1 MFAVRLLTLL
11 LGLLLG
17 WFVSRW
23 LPPASS
29 PSAQLIN
36 ILSLMLAGLLAAFLL
51 ASQVERRWA
60 GTAERLAHW
69 YAGVSPRSV
78 TAATF
83 GLVIALLVSVLLS
96 NVLGSV
102 PVYRWWWSLVI
113 TLVLAGFFITF
124 AVRNADAFSGFGPA
138 PRKKLGGKLLDSN
151 VIIDGRIVELARA
164 GFVDGELT
172 VPSFI
177 LRELQLL
184 ADHADPQ
191 RRTRG
196 KRGLNILEELRQV
209 TLLRI
214 EDWDTTELANV
225 DDKLVRLARET
236 GAKLMT
242 NDSNL
247 SKIAKL
253 HGLTVLSL
261 NEAAVALRPQLQP
274 GDVITVMVS
283 KGGQQAGQGVAYL
296 DDGTMI
302 VVEDG
307 QKLRGRP
314 ARVVVVNNVQT
325 NVGRM
330 IFAKPDK
337 DGPDT
342 DGEVAEASAS
352 PA

>member
-1 MFAVRLLTLL
+1 MSAVRTLTLL
-11 LGLLLG
+11 VGLLIGWALG
-17 WFVSRW
+17 RW
-23 LPPASS
+23 LPAAAS
-29 PSAQLIN
+29 PSAQLTN
-36 ILSLMLAGLLAAFLL
+36 TLSLMLAGTLAAFLIT
-51 ASQVERRWA
+51 SRIERRWV
-60 GTAERLAHW
+60 GTAERMQTW
-69 YAGVSPRSV
+69 YAGVSPRTV

-96 NVLGSV
+96 NLLGGV
-102 PVYRWWWSLVI
+102 PVYRWWWNVI
-113 TLVLAGFFITF
+113 ITGVLAAFFVTF

-138 PRKKLGGKLLDSN
+138 PRKKQGGKLLDSN
-151 VIIDGRIVELARA
+151 VIIDGRIVDLARA
-164 GFVDGELT
+164 GFIEGELI
-172 VPSFI
+172 VPGFV

-184 ADHADPQ
+184 ADHGDAQ
-191 RRTRG
+191 KRTRG
-196 KRGLNILEELRQV
+196 KRGLNVLEELRQV
-209 TLLRI
+209 AHLRV
-214 EDWDTTELANV
+214 EDWDTADLSTV

-236 GAKLMT
+236 GARLMT

-274 GDVITVMVS
+274 GDVLTVTVT
-283 KGGQQAGQGVAYL
+283 KGGQQAGQGVAYM

-337 DGPDT
+337 DGAADDT
-342 DGEVAEASAS
+342 A

>member
-1 MFAVRLLTLL
+1 MSAVRVLTVLV
-11 LGLLLG
+11 GLLLG
-17 WFVSRW
+17 WVMGRW
-23 LPPASS
+23 LPPAAS
-29 PSAQLIN
+29 PSAQLTN
-36 ILSLMLAGLLAAFLL
+36 SLSLMLAGMLAAFLV
-51 ASQVERRWA
+51 ASRLERRWS
-60 GTAERLAHW
+60 GVAERAQVW
-69 YAGVSPRSV
+69 YAKVSPRTV

-96 NVLGSV
+96 NLLGGV
-102 PVYRWWWSLVI
+102 PVYRWWWNVVI
-113 TLVLAGFFITF
+113 TGVLAAFFVTF
-124 AVRNADAFSGFGPA
+124 SVRNADAFSGFGPP
-138 PRKKLGGKLLDSN
+138 PRKKQGGKLLDSN
-151 VIIDGRIVELARA
+151 VIIDGRVVDLARA
-164 GFVDGELT
+164 GFIEGELI
-172 VPSFI
+172 VPSFV

-184 ADHADPQ
+184 ADHGDAQ
-191 RRTRG
+191 KRTRG
-196 KRGLNILEELRQV
+196 KRGLNVLEELRQV
-209 TLLRI
+209 ANLRV
-214 EDWDTTELANV
+214 EDWDTPDLSTV

-236 GAKLMT
+236 GARLMT

-274 GDVITVMVS
+274 GDVLTVTVS

-296 DDGTMI
+296 EDGTMI

-307 QKLRGRP
+307 QKLRGRA

-337 DGPDT
+337 EGGASED
-342 DGEVAEASAS
+342 VA

>member
-1 MFAVRLLTLL
+1 MSAVRALTLL
-11 LGLLLG
+11 VGLLLG
-17 WFVSRW
+17 WVAGRW
-23 LPPASS
+23 LPAAAS
-29 PSAQLIN
+29 PSAQLTN
-36 ILSLMLAGLLAAFLL
+36 TLSLMLAGML
-51 ASQVERRWA
+51 ASFLIVFRIERRWVGA
-60 GTAERLAHW
+60 AERVQAW
-69 YAGVSPRSV
+69 YAGVSPRTV

-96 NVLGSV
+96 NLLGGV
-102 PVYRWWWSLVI
+102 PVYRWWWNVI
-113 TLVLAGFFITF
+113 ITGVLAAFFVTF

-138 PRKKLGGKLLDSN
+138 PRKKQGGKLLDSN
-151 VIIDGRIVELARA
+151 VIIDGRIVDLARA
-164 GFVDGELT
+164 GFVEGELI
-172 VPSFI
+172 VPGFV

-184 ADHADPQ
+184 ADHGDAQ
-191 RRTRG
+191 KRTRG
-196 KRGLNILEELRQV
+196 KRGLNVLEELRQV
-209 TLLRI
+209 TSLRV
-214 EDWDTTELANV
+214 EDWDTPDLSTV

-236 GAKLMT
+236 GARLMT

-274 GDVITVMVS
+274 GDVLTVTVT

-307 QKLRGRP
+307 QKLRGRA

-337 DGPDT
+337 DGGVSED
-342 DGEVAEASAS
+342 AA

>member
-1 MFAVRLLTLL
+1 MSAVRLLTLL

-17 WFVSRW
+17 WVLSRW
-23 LPPASS
+23 LPPAAS
-29 PSAQLIN
+29 PSAQLTN

-51 ASQVERRWA
+51 SSLAERRWV
-60 GTAERLAHW
+60 GVAERLGRW
-69 YAGVSPRSV
+69 YAAVSPRTV

-96 NVLGSV
+96 NLLGSV
-102 PVYRWWWSLVI
+102 PVYRWWWNVVI
-113 TLVLAGFFITF
+113 TLVLALFFVTF
-124 AVRNADAFSGFGPA
+124 AVRNAEAFSGFGPP
-138 PRKKLGGKLLDSN
+138 PRKKQGGKLIDSN
-151 VIIDGRIVELARA
+151 IIIDGRIVDLARA
-164 GFVDGELT
+164 GFLDGELI
-172 VPSFI
+172 VPGFV

-184 ADHADPQ
+184 ADHGDPQ
-191 RRTRG
+191 RRSRG
-196 KRGLNILEELRQV
+196 KRGLNVLEELRQV
-209 TLLRI
+209 ANLRV
-214 EDWDTTELANV
+214 EDWDTPELTNV
-225 DDKLVRLARET
+225 DDKLVRLARES

-274 GDVITVMVS
+274 GDVLTVTVS

-337 DGPDT
+337 DGAKE
-342 DGEVAEASAS
+342 GEAEQ

>member
-1 MFAVRLLTLL
+1 M
-11 LGLLLG
+11 G
-17 WFVSRW
+17 WLISRW
-23 LPPASS
+23 LPSASS
-29 PSAQLIN
+29 PSAQLTN
-36 ILSLMLAGLLAAFLL
+36 SLSLVLAGLLAAFLL
-51 ASQVERRWA
+51 SSRAERRWT
-60 GTAERLAHW
+60 GVAERFQGW
-69 YAGVSPRSV
+69 YAGVSPRTV

-96 NVLGSV
+96 NLLGGV
-102 PVYRWWWSLVI
+102 PVYRWWWNVI
-113 TLVLAGFFITF
+113 ITGVLAAFFVTF
-124 AVRNADAFSGFGPA
+124 ALRNAEAFTGFGPA
-138 PRKKLGGKLLDSN
+138 PRKKVGGKLLDSN
-151 VIIDGRIVELARA
+151 VIIDGRIVDLARA
-164 GFVDGELT
+164 GFLDGELI
-172 VPSFI
+172 VPSFV

-184 ADHADPQ
+184 ADHGDPQ

-196 KRGLNILEELRQV
+196 KRGLNVLEELRQV
-209 TLLRI
+209 AQLRV
-214 EDWDTTELANV
+214 EDWDTAELSAV

-274 GDVITVMVS
+274 GDVLTVTVS

-296 DDGTMI
+296 EDGTMI

-307 QKLRGRP
+307 QKLRGRA

-337 DGPDT
+337 ESEVKE
-342 DGEVAEASAS
+342 GEAA

>member
-1 MFAVRLLTLL
+1 MLVVRSLTLF

-17 WFVSRW
+17 WVVSRW
-23 LPPASS
+23 LPAGAS
-29 PSAQLIN
+29 PNTELTN
-36 ILSLMLAGLLAAFLL
+36 TLSLMLAGVLGGLLL
-51 ASQVERRWA
+51 SSRMERRW
-60 GTAERLAHW
+60 GSTAEQFGRW
-69 YAGVSPRSV
+69 YANVSPRTV

-96 NVLGSV
+96 NLLGGV
-102 PVYRWWWSLVI
+102 PVYQWWWNVVI
-113 TLVLAGFFITF
+113 TAVLAGFFVPF
-124 AVRNADAFSGFGPA
+124 AVRNADAFSGLSPA
-138 PRKKLGGKLLDSN
+138 PRKKQGGKLLDSN
-151 VIIDGRIVELARA
+151 VIIDGRIVDLARA
-164 GFVDGELT
+164 GFVDGELI
-172 VPSFI
+172 VPSFV

-184 ADHADPQ
+184 ADHGDSQ

-196 KRGLNILEELRQV
+196 KRGLNVLEELRQV
-209 TLLRI
+209 ANLRV
-214 EDWDTTELANV
+214 EDWDTTELSAV
-225 DDKLVRLARET
+225 DDKLVRLARES

-274 GDVITVMVS
+274 GDVLSVTIS

-307 QKLRGRP
+307 QKMRGRS

-330 IFAKPDK
+330 IFAKLDK
-337 DGPDT
+337 DG
-342 DGEVAEASAS
+342 EVQGNEIA
-352 PA
+352 PT

>member
-1 MFAVRLLTLL
+1 MSVVRVLTLL

-17 WFVSRW
+17 WIVSRW

-29 PSAQLIN
+29 PGAQLIN
-36 ILSLMLAGLLAAFLL
+36 TLSLMLAGLLVTFLV
-51 ASQVERRWA
+51 ASRIERRSA
-60 GTAERLAHW
+60 VLSERLAAQ
-69 YAGVSPRSV
+69 YARISPRTV

-83 GLVIALLVSVLLS
+83 GFVIALLVSVLLG
-96 NVLGSV
+96 NLLGNV
-102 PVYRWWWSLVI
+102 PVYQWWWNIVI
-113 TLVLAGFFITF
+113 TAVLAAFFITF
-124 AVRNADAFSGFGPA
+124 AVRNADAFTGFGPA
-138 PRKKLGGKLLDSN
+138 PRKKMGGKLIDSN
-151 VIIDGRIVELARA
+151 IIIDGRLVDLARA
-164 GFVDGELT
+164 GFVDGELV

-184 ADHADPQ
+184 ADHGDPQ
-191 RRTRG
+191 RRIRG
-196 KRGLNILEELRQV
+196 KRGLNVLEELRQV
-209 TLLRI
+209 ASLRI
-214 EDWDTTELANV
+214 EDWDTTELSTV

-242 NDSNL
+242 NDTNL

-274 GDVITVMVS
+274 GDILTVTVS

-296 DDGTMI
+296 EDGTMI

-307 QKLRGRP
+307 QKLKGRL

-330 IFAKPDK
+330 IFAKPDRE
-337 DGPDT
+337 D
-342 DGEVAEASAS
+342 EMSSSA

>member
-1 MFAVRLLTLL
+1 MSAVRLLTLL

-17 WFVSRW
+17 WVVSRW
-23 LPPASS
+23 LPVASS
-29 PSAQLIN
+29 PGAQLIN
-36 ILSLMLAGLLAAFLL
+36 ILSLMLAGLLGAFLL
-51 ASQVERRWA
+51 ASRVERRWA
-60 GTAERLAHW
+60 GTADRLGQW
-69 YAGVSPRSV
+69 YAKVSPRTV

-83 GLVIALLVSVLLS
+83 GLVIALLVSVLLG
-96 NVLGSV
+96 NVLNGV
-102 PVYRWWWSLVI
+102 PVYQWWWNLII
-113 TLVLAGFFITF
+113 TAVLAGFFITF

-164 GFVDGELT
+164 GFLDGELV
-172 VPSFI
+172 VPSFV

-184 ADHADPQ
+184 ADHGDPQ

-209 TLLRI
+209 IPLRI
-214 EDWDTTELANV
+214 EDWDTAELSTV
-225 DDKLVRLARET
+225 DDKLVRLARES

-253 HGLTVLSL
+253 HGLSVLSL

-274 GDVITVMVS
+274 GDVITVTIT

-296 DDGTMI
+296 EDGTMI
-302 VVEDG
+302 VVEEG
-307 QKLRGRP
+307 QKLRGKA

-337 DGPDT
+337 G
-342 DGEVAEASAS
+342 GELDAEAETA
-352 PA
+352 

>member
-1 MFAVRLLTLL
+1 MSAARTLTLL
-11 LGLLLG
+11 VGLLLG
-17 WFVSRW
+17 WVAGRW
-23 LPPASS
+23 LPAAAS
-29 PSAQLIN
+29 PSAQLTN
-36 ILSLMLAGLLAAFLL
+36 TLSLMLAGMLAAFLI
-51 ASQVERRWA
+51 ASRIERRWV
-60 GTAERLAHW
+60 GVAERFQAW
-69 YAGVSPRSV
+69 YAGVSPRTV

-96 NVLGSV
+96 NLLGGV
-102 PVYRWWWSLVI
+102 PVYRWWWNVVI
-113 TLVLAGFFITF
+113 TGVLAAFFVTF
-124 AVRNADAFSGFGPA
+124 AVRNADAFSGFGA
-138 PRKKLGGKLLDSN
+138 TPRKKQGGKLLDSN
-151 VIIDGRIVELARA
+151 VIIDGRIVDLARA
-164 GFVDGELT
+164 GFVEGELI
-172 VPSFI
+172 VPGFV

-184 ADHADPQ
+184 ADHGDVQ
-191 RRTRG
+191 KRTRG
-196 KRGLNILEELRQV
+196 KRGLNVLEELRQV
-209 TLLRI
+209 THLRV
-214 EDWDTTELANV
+214 EDWDTPDLSTV

-236 GAKLMT
+236 GARLMT

-274 GDVITVMVS
+274 GDVLTVTVS

-296 DDGTMI
+296 EDGTMI

-337 DGPDT
+337 EG
-342 DGEVAEASAS
+342 GASEDAA

>member
-1 MFAVRLLTLL
+1 MSAVRTLTLL
-11 LGLLLG
+11 VGLLFGWALG
-17 WFVSRW
+17 RW
-23 LPPASS
+23 LPPAAS
-29 PSAQLIN
+29 PSAQLTN
-36 ILSLMLAGLLAAFLL
+36 TLSLMLAGMLAAFLI
-51 ASQVERRWA
+51 ASRIERRWV
-60 GTAERLAHW
+60 GTAERIQAW
-69 YAGVSPRSV
+69 YAGVSPRTV

-96 NVLGSV
+96 NLLGGV
-102 PVYRWWWSLVI
+102 PVYRWWWNVI
-113 TLVLAGFFITF
+113 ITGVLAAFFVTF

-138 PRKKLGGKLLDSN
+138 PRKKQGGKLLDSN
-151 VIIDGRIVELARA
+151 VIIDGRIVDLARA
-164 GFVDGELT
+164 GFIEGELI
-172 VPSFI
+172 VPGFV

-184 ADHADPQ
+184 ADHGDTQ
-191 RRTRG
+191 KRTRG
-196 KRGLNILEELRQV
+196 KRGLNVLEELRQV
-209 TLLRI
+209 TLLRV
-214 EDWDTTELANV
+214 EDWDTADLSTV

-236 GAKLMT
+236 GARLMT

-274 GDVITVMVS
+274 GDVLTVTVT

-337 DGPDT
+337 DGS
-342 DGEVAEASAS
+342 EESASA
-352 PA
+352 